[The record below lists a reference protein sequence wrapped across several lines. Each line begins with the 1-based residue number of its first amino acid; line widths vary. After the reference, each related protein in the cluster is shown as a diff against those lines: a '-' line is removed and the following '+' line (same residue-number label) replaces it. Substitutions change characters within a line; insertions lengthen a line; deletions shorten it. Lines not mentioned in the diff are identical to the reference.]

1 MGAFTQKIKPYVLP
15 IALVLGALFHNLCG
29 QIAFLTPYI
38 VFTILLLTF
47 SAVKITKLRLSWL
60 DMWLALFQMTVSI
73 GGYYLLV
80 TLGVNYI
87 IAQGLLI
94 GVLCPVA
101 ASVAVISCMMGADR
115 RTVTTYTIVG
125 NLMVAVVAPLYFT
138 IVTHAGN
145 NGAQEVTFFA
155 SFWMILKKIGPT
167 IGFPFFIIL
176 LLQKFLPKVNNAMAR
191 YKGASFYLWACAL
204 FINLGQTI
212 DFIFLNG
219 EGNWHV
225 IVWLGLLALLFC
237 AIQFGF
243 GKWLGHRYGDTIAGG
258 QLLGQKN
265 SSMGI
270 WMATTFLNP
279 LSSVFSAFYSVFQ
292 NVFNSWQLWYY
303 GRKASSDK

>member
-47 SAVKITKLRLSWL
+47 AAVEITKLRLSWL
-60 DMWLALFQMTVSI
+60 DLWLALFQMTVSI

-138 IVTHAGN
+138 IVTHTGN

-167 IGFPFFIIL
+167 IGFPFFCCRSFF
-176 LLQKFLPKVNNAMAR
+176 QRSTTQWHATKGSVSTYGPAR
-191 YKGASFYLWACAL
+191 C
-204 FINLGQTI
+204 
-212 DFIFLNG
+212 
-219 EGNWHV
+219 
-225 IVWLGLLALLFC
+225 
-237 AIQFGF
+237 
-243 GKWLGHRYGDTIAGG
+243 
-258 QLLGQKN
+258 
-265 SSMGI
+265 SS
-270 WMATTFLNP
+270 T
-279 LSSVFSAFYSVFQ
+279 
-292 NVFNSWQLWYY
+292 
-303 GRKASSDK
+303 SDKPSTSFSSTAKATGT